1 MALGRLKL
9 WALAACAAAAMVAGF
24 AFGVRA
30 QEASGTSGDSGDKWD
45 RGDRGDRHEA
55 WLQKELGLSTA
66 QMGEV
71 KSLHDKNMTAMKD
84 GWTRTKAANDALEK
98 LMSAPEPDRGA
109 IAEQAKVVS
118 ELRAQAFEARIDQRL
133 AFQQILTP
141 EQRTK
146 LAAAK
151 SERGRHGRR
160 GHWRHFRRG
169 GEAPSGQPS
178 SAPPQDQQQQQ

>member
-9 WALAACAAAAMVAGF
+9 GALAACAAAAMVAGF
-24 AFGVRA
+24 RLRRA
-30 QEASGTSGDSGDKWD
+30 GAGGFRDEWRQRRKWD

-55 WLQKELGLSTA
+55 WLQNELGLSTA

-71 KSLHDKNMTAMKD
+71 KSLHDKNMSAMKD